1 MKEDIKEILMGIIYT
16 PDGKPNPLFLGG
28 EINPKLD
35 RIDEAV
41 MDIIR
46 ATNNPQNK
54 KYCYWSVQDAEHMFN
69 QMKHDEDKFPDVEYT
84 DELGEAIMDLVERR
98 FDAEYGV
105 AWHNIESAI
114 DEIMEDYES

>member
-41 MDIIR
+41 MDIISV
-46 ATNNPQNK
+46 TNKPQNK

-84 DELGEAIMDLVERR
+84 DELGEEIMDLVERR

-105 AWHNIESAI
+105 AWYNIESAI
-114 DEIMEDYES
+114 EEIMKDYES